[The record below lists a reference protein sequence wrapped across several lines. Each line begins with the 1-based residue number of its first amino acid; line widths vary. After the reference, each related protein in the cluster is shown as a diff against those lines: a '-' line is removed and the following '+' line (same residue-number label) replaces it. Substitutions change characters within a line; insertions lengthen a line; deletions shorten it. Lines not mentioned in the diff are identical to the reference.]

1 MNNKRCVL
9 DIVGFT
15 LKSSATTSNVS
26 NNLLYYWVTQKLKIG
41 DLKVEDFENYVVQPG
56 KILVKKFHPFTY
68 AGVELIQCVVRVKI
82 HNFENPT

>member
-1 MNNKRCVL
+1 MNNKRSVV

-15 LKSSATTSNVS
+15 LMSSATTSNVS
-26 NNLLYYWVTQKLKIG
+26 NKKLKIG
-41 DLKVEDFENYVVQPG
+41 NSKVADFENFVVQPS
-56 KILVKKFHPFTY
+56 KIFVKKFHPFTY